1 MTEATQS
8 DGVLLRVE
16 DLVCE
21 FHTEQGPARAVDRVS
36 FTLGR
41 GQTVGLVGE
50 SGCGKS
56 ATALAIMGLLPR
68 PTGRV
73 TGGRVLFDG
82 LDLLSVGERRLRDL
96 RGNRLAMIFQEPMT
110 ALNPVMKSGEQV
122 AEVLRRHR
130 GLDRRQAWDRTVA
143 LFSDV
148 GIPAPEQRVGDYPH
162 QLSGGMRQRVLIAMA
177 IACEPELLIAD
188 EPTTALDVTIQAQIL
203 DLLRSL
209 RRRTGLSMLLITHD
223 LGVVAQTCEQ
233 VLVMYAGQLVEQAS
247 AEALFAGP
255 RHPYTIGLL
264 GSTPRRAPGAARQR
278 LPEIPGS
285 VPPITR
291 RPDGCQFA
299 ERCDRSQRRCTDD
312 GPALRTLVPGH
323 RVACHF
329 PVDRDAAPGATDSG
343 PEAAEVTP

>member
-1 MTEATQS
+1 MADQAQS

-21 FHTEQGPARAVDRVS
+21 FATEEGPARAVDRVS
-36 FTLGR
+36 FELGR
-41 GQTVGLVGE
+41 AQTIGLVGE

-68 PTGRV
+68 PAGRV
-73 TGGRVLFDG
+73 ASGRVIFDG
-82 LDLLSVGERRLRDL
+82 QGLLSLSERKQRDL
-96 RGNRLAMIFQEPMT
+96 QDNRLAMIFQEPMT
-110 ALNPVMKSGEQV
+110 ALNPVMKAGEQV
-122 AEVLRRHR
+122 AEVLRHHR
-130 GLDRRQAWDRTVA
+130 GLDRKSAWAKTVS
-143 LFSDV
+143 LFGDV

-209 RRRTGLSMLLITHD
+209 QQRTGLSMLLITHD
-223 LGVVAQTCEQ
+223 LGVVAQTCEK

-247 AEALFAGP
+247 TEALFAAP

-264 GSTPRRAPGAARQR
+264 GSMPRGTEGAGQR

-285 VPPITR
+285 VPPITN
-291 RPDGCQFA
+291 RPAGCQFA
-299 ERCDRSQRRCTDD
+299 ERCAHSRKKCTDAE
-312 GPALRTLVPGH
+312 PVLRALSPGH
-323 RVACHF
+323 HVSCHF
-329 PVDRDAAPGATDSG
+329 PVDPGASASDEG
-343 PEAAEVTP
+343 AAEPQGGKAP

>member
-1 MTEATQS
+1 MVKSRAMAEKPQS

-21 FHTEQGPARAVDRVS
+21 FATQEGAARAVDRVT
-36 FTLGR
+36 FELGR
-41 GQTVGLVGE
+41 GQTFGLVGE

-68 PTGRV
+68 PAGRV
-73 TGGRVLFDG
+73 AGGKVIFDG
-82 LDLLSVGERRLRDL
+82 KDLLALSEREQRSL
-96 RGNRLAMIFQEPMT
+96 RGNRLSMIFQEPMT

-122 AEVLRRHR
+122 AEVLRHHG
-130 GLDRRQAWDRTVA
+130 GLDRKSAWAKTVS
-143 LFSDV
+143 LFRDV
-148 GIPAPEQRVGDYPH
+148 GIPAPEQRAKDYPH

-209 RRRTGLSMLLITHD
+209 QRRTGLSMLLITHD

-247 AEALFAGP
+247 AEELFAEP

-264 GSTPRRAPGAARQR
+264 GSMPRPTQGDDRQR

-285 VPPITR
+285 VPPITN
-291 RPDGCQFA
+291 RPAGCQFA
-299 ERCDRSQRRCTDD
+299 ERCAHSQKRCTDAE
-312 GPALRTLVPGH
+312 PVLRALSPGH
-323 RVACHF
+323 LVSCHF
-329 PVDRDAAPGATDSG
+329 PVDIG
-343 PEAAEVTP
+343 AAEPEGEKSP